1 MNLWEEGNHAV
12 TYTNLSILRVKEE
25 SSTSTSWDSFTYKI
39 LWYKVKVWDIM
50 KPIDMMVTDYN
61 CEYLGLSRLCLMESA
76 GKSLAEEVGKI
87 AVYTF
92 SKPVKVVIF
101 TGSGGNGGDG
111 FVAARYLLNRGYD
124 VDIYMLKDNIHSEE
138 AKTNF
143 EILKNMKPRLS
154 RLNIYNLKT
163 LADINGCEVAKSGHN
178 EFVIVDGLLGT
189 GIKGKLQTNVR
200 RAIEVINDSK
210 GIKISVDVPSGM
222 DPLTG
227 NVDDLAVIPDYTISF
242 HKIKTGVRN
251 AEEEVVGGLVTA
263 DIGIPFEAEYFVNYG
278 DFLRLKNRSV
288 NSHKGNNG
296 RLLIVGGNKDYSGAP
311 AIAGMA
317 ASGAGADLVYL
328 ASPEKAAQAIKS
340 TSPDLI
346 VKALPGD
353 KLSLE
358 HADEIIKLSE
368 NVDALLFGPG
378 AGIDDETSKLFNVLV
393 TKIKKPIVLDA
404 DSLKQVEMALIKNRD
419 DIVLTPHIFEF
430 KSFFNVVDD
439 LKLDIDSYDFKKVD
453 ENITCFQQISRQ
465 INATVIVKGQYDL
478 ILSGTKF
485 RINKSGNPGMTV
497 GGTGDALA
505 GITTSLLSQGLNT
518 FDSACL
524 GVFINGL
531 AGDEAFKV
539 KGNGFSATDL
549 VSYIGNVIKN
559 GLR

>member
-1 MNLWEEGNHAV
+1 
-12 TYTNLSILRVKEE
+12 
-25 SSTSTSWDSFTYKI
+25 
-39 LWYKVKVWDIM
+39 
-50 KPIDMMVTDYN
+50 
-61 CEYLGLSRLCLMESA
+61 MESA

-124 VDIYMLKDNIHSEE
+124 VDIYMLKDNIRSTE
-138 AKTNF
+138 AKVNF
-143 EILKNMKPRLS
+143 EILQNMKPRLS

-163 LADINGCEVAKSGHN
+163 LEDINNTEVAKSTN
-178 EFVIVDGLLGT
+178 SEYVIVDGLLGT
-189 GIKGKLQTNVR
+189 GIKGNLQTNVK
-200 RAIEVINDSK
+200 RAIEIINQSS

-227 NVDDLAVIPDYTISF
+227 EVNDLAVVPDYTISF
-242 HKIKTGVRN
+242 HKIKTGVRD
-251 AEEEVVGGLVTA
+251 AEEELVGGLVTA
-263 DIGIPFEAEYFVNYG
+263 DIGIPFEAEYFVSYG
-278 DFLRLKNRSV
+278 DFLRLKNRDE

-296 RLLIVGGNKDYSGAP
+296 RLLIVGGSKDYSGAP

-317 ASGAGADLVYL
+317 AIGAGADLVYV
-328 ASPEKAAQAIKS
+328 ATPEKSAEAIKS

-346 VKALPGD
+346 VKSLEGD
-353 KLSLE
+353 KLSLKHSE
-358 HADEIIKLSE
+358 EILEMAD
-368 NVDALLFGPG
+368 NVNAVLIGPG

-404 DSLKQVEMALIKNRD
+404 DSLKQVELSLIKNRE
-419 DIVLTPHIFEF
+419 DIILTPHIFEF
-430 KSFFNVVDD
+430 KSFFNITDD
-439 LKLDIDSYDFKKVD
+439 LKLDIDSYDFNKVD
-453 ENITCFQQISRQ
+453 ENITQFQQITRQ
-465 INATVIVKGQYDL
+465 IKATVLVKGKYDL
-478 ILSGTKF
+478 ILSGTRF
-485 RINKSGNPGMTV
+485 RINKSGNAGMTV

-505 GITTSLLSQGLNT
+505 GISASLLAQGLNS

-531 AGDEAFKV
+531 AGERAFDV

-549 VSYIGNVIKN
+549 VSYIGNVIKD
-559 GLR
+559 GLC

>member
-1 MNLWEEGNHAV
+1 MHP
-12 TYTNLSILRVKEE
+12 
-25 SSTSTSWDSFTYKI
+25 
-39 LWYKVKVWDIM
+39 M
-50 KPIDMMVTDYN
+50 DMMVTDYN

-124 VDIYMLKDNIHSEE
+124 VDVYMLKDNIHSSE
-138 AKTNF
+138 ARTNF
-143 EILKNMKPRLS
+143 EILENMKPRLS

-163 LADINGCEVAKSGHN
+163 LQDINGCEVANSADS
-178 EFVIVDGLLGT
+178 EYVIVDGLLGT
-189 GIKGKLQTNVR
+189 GIKGSLQTNIR
-200 RAIEVINDSK
+200 RAIEIINESK

-263 DIGIPFEAEYFVNYG
+263 DIGIPFEAEYFVSYG
-278 DFLRLKNRSV
+278 DFLRLKNRTLS
-288 NSHKGNNG
+288 SHKGNNG
-296 RLLIVGGNKDYSGAP
+296 RLLIVGGSADYSGAP

-317 ASGAGADLVYL
+317 AIGAGADLVYV
-328 ASPEKAAQAIKS
+328 ASPEKSAEAIKS

-346 VKALPGD
+346 VKSLEGD
-353 KLSLE
+353 KLSLS
-358 HADEIIKLSE
+358 HLDEILKISD
-368 NVDALLFGPG
+368 NVDAVLMGPG
-378 AGIDDETSKLFNVLV
+378 AGIDDETSKLFNVLAS
-393 TKIKKPIVLDA
+393 KIKKPIVMDA
-404 DSLKQVEMALIKNRD
+404 DSLKQVELSLIKNRE
-419 DIVLTPHIFEF
+419 DIILTPHIFEF
-430 KSFFNVVDD
+430 KSFFNVEND

-453 ENITCFQQISRQ
+453 ENITQFQQIARR
-465 INATVIVKGQYDL
+465 IKGTVIVKGQYDL
-478 ILSGTKF
+478 ILQGTKF

-505 GITTSLLSQGLNT
+505 GIVTGLLSQGLNT
-518 FDSACL
+518 FDCACL

-531 AGDEAFKV
+531 AGDRAYDE

-549 VSYIGNVIKN
+549 VSYIGGVIKD
-559 GLR
+559 GLC

>member
-1 MNLWEEGNHAV
+1 M
-12 TYTNLSILRVKEE
+12 
-25 SSTSTSWDSFTYKI
+25 
-39 LWYKVKVWDIM
+39 
-50 KPIDMMVTDYN
+50 DMMVTDYN

-124 VDIYMLKDNIHSEE
+124 VDVYMLKDNIHSSESR
-138 AKTNF
+138 TNF
-143 EILKNMKPRLS
+143 EILENMKPRLS

-163 LADINGCEVAKSGHN
+163 LQDINNCEVAKSTDS
-178 EFVIVDGLLGT
+178 EYVIVDGLLGT
-189 GIKGKLQTNVR
+189 GIKGSLQTNIR
-200 RAIEVINDSK
+200 RAIEIINESK

-263 DIGIPFEAEYFVNYG
+263 DIGIPFEAEYFVSYG
-278 DFLRLKNRSV
+278 DFLRLKNRNLS
-288 NSHKGNNG
+288 SHKGNNG
-296 RLLIVGGNKDYSGAP
+296 RLLIVGGNADYSGAP

-317 ASGAGADLVYL
+317 AIGAGADLVYV
-328 ASPEKAAQAIKS
+328 ASPEKSAEAIKS

-346 VKALPGD
+346 VKSLEGD
-353 KLSLE
+353 KLSLS
-358 HADEIIKLSE
+358 HLDEILKISD
-368 NVDALLFGPG
+368 NVDAVLIGPG
-378 AGIDDETSKLFNVLV
+378 AGIDDETSKLFNVLAA
-393 TKIKKPIVLDA
+393 KIKKPIVMDA
-404 DSLKQVEMALIKNRD
+404 DSLKQVELSLIKNRE
-419 DIVLTPHIFEF
+419 DIILTPHIFEF
-430 KSFFNVVDD
+430 KSFFNVEDD
-439 LKLDIDSYDFKKVD
+439 LKLDIDSYDFRKVD
-453 ENITCFQQISRQ
+453 ENITEFQQIARG
-465 INATVIVKGQYDL
+465 IKGTVIVKGQYDL
-478 ILSGTKF
+478 ILQGTKF

-505 GITTSLLSQGLNT
+505 GIVTGLLSQGLNT
-518 FDSACL
+518 FDCACL

-531 AGDEAFKV
+531 AGDMAYDE

-549 VSYIGNVIKN
+549 VSYIGGVIKD
-559 GLR
+559 GLC

>member
-1 MNLWEEGNHAV
+1 
-12 TYTNLSILRVKEE
+12 
-25 SSTSTSWDSFTYKI
+25 
-39 LWYKVKVWDIM
+39 
-50 KPIDMMVTDYN
+50 MMVTDYN

-124 VDIYMLKDNIHSEE
+124 VDIYMLKDNIHSTE

-154 RLNIYNLKT
+154 RLNIFNLKT
-163 LADINGCEVAKSGHN
+163 LEDINGCELANDEKS
-178 EFVIVDGLLGT
+178 EYVIVDGLLGT
-189 GIKGKLQTNVR
+189 GIKGNLQTNIR
-200 RAIEVINDSK
+200 RAIEIINDSN
-210 GIKISVDVPSGM
+210 GVKISVDVPSGM

-227 NVDDLAVIPDYTISF
+227 EVDDLAVIPDYTISF
-242 HKIKTGVRN
+242 HKIKTGVRQ
-251 AEEEVVGGLVTA
+251 ADEELVGGLVTA

-278 DFLRLKNRSV
+278 DFLRLKNRDE

-296 RLLIVGGNKDYSGAP
+296 SLLVVGGSKDYSGAP

-317 ASGAGADLVYL
+317 AIGAGADLVYV
-328 ASPEKAAQAIKS
+328 ASPHDAAQVIKS

-346 VKALPGD
+346 VKSLEGD
-353 KLSLE
+353 KLSLKHLE
-358 HADEIIKLSE
+358 DILNIAEK
-368 NVDALLFGPG
+368 VDAVLIGPG
-378 AGIDDETSKLFNVLV
+378 SGIDDDTSKLFNVLAS
-393 TKIKKPIVLDA
+393 KIKKPLVLDA
-404 DSLKQVEMALIKNRD
+404 DALKQVDLSLIKNRD
-419 DIVLTPHIFEF
+419 DIILTPHIFEF
-430 KSFFNVVDD
+430 KSFFSVGDD
-439 LKLDIDSYDFKKVD
+439 LKLDIDSYDFEKVD
-453 ENITCFQQISRQ
+453 ENITAFQQIVRQ
-465 INATVIVKGQYDL
+465 IDGTVIVKGKYDL

-485 RINKSGNPGMTV
+485 RINKSGNAGMTV

-505 GITTSLLSQGLNT
+505 GICVSLLSQNLNP

-531 AGDEAFKV
+531 AGDEAFDE

-549 VSYIGNVIKN
+549 LSHIGSVIKN
-559 GLR
+559 GLC

>member
-1 MNLWEEGNHAV
+1 
-12 TYTNLSILRVKEE
+12 
-25 SSTSTSWDSFTYKI
+25 
-39 LWYKVKVWDIM
+39 
-50 KPIDMMVTDYN
+50 MMVTDYN

-124 VDIYMLKDNIHSEE
+124 VDIYMLKDNIHSNE
-138 AKTNF
+138 AKTNL

-163 LADINGCEVAKSGHN
+163 LEDINECEVAKSFDS
-178 EFVIVDGLLGT
+178 EFIIVDGLLGT
-189 GIKGKLQTNVR
+189 GIKGKLQTNIR
-200 RAIEVINDSK
+200 RAIEIINESK

-227 NVDDLAVIPDYTISF
+227 QVDDLSVIPDYTISF

-263 DIGIPFEAEYFVNYG
+263 DIGIPFEAEYFINYG
-278 DFLRLKNRSV
+278 DFLRLKNRSSS
-288 NSHKGNNG
+288 SHKGDNG
-296 RLLIVGGNKDYSGAP
+296 RLLVVGGSADYSGAP

-317 ASGAGADLVYL
+317 AIGAGADLVYV
-328 ASPEKAAQAIKS
+328 ASPKNAAEAIKS

-346 VKALPGD
+346 VKSLEGD

-358 HADEIIKLSE
+358 HLDEILQLSE
-368 NVDALLFGPG
+368 NVDAVLIGPG
-378 AGIDDETSKLFNVLV
+378 AGIDEDTSKLFNVLA
-393 TKIKKPIVLDA
+393 TKIKKPVVLDA
-404 DSLKQVEMALIKNRD
+404 DALKQVEMSLIKNRK
-419 DIVLTPHIFEF
+419 DIILTPHIFEF
-430 KSFFNVVDD
+430 KSFFNVSDD
-439 LKLDIDSYDFKKVD
+439 LKLDLDSYDFKRVD
-453 ENITCFQQISRQ
+453 ENITKFQQITRQ
-465 INATVIVKGQYDL
+465 IKGTVIVKGQHDL

-485 RINKSGNPGMTV
+485 RINKSGNSGMTV

-505 GITTSLLSQGLNT
+505 GITTSLLSQNLNA

-531 AGDEAFKV
+531 AGEEAFKE

-559 GLR
+559 GLC

>member
-1 MNLWEEGNHAV
+1 
-12 TYTNLSILRVKEE
+12 
-25 SSTSTSWDSFTYKI
+25 
-39 LWYKVKVWDIM
+39 
-50 KPIDMMVTDYN
+50 MMVTDYN

-111 FVAARYLLNRGYD
+111 FVAARYLLNRGYE
-124 VDIYMLKDNIHSEE
+124 VDIYMLKDNIRSEQSRI
-138 AKTNF
+138 NL
-143 EILKNMKPRLS
+143 EILENMKPRLS

-163 LADINGCEVAKSGHN
+163 LDDINSCEVAKTSDS
-178 EFVIVDGLLGT
+178 EFIIVDGLLGT
-189 GIKGKLQTNVR
+189 GIKGKLQTNIK

-222 DPLTG
+222 DPLNG
-227 NVDDLAVIPDYTISF
+227 EVSDLAVVPDYTISF

-278 DFLRLKNRSV
+278 DFLRLKNRDSS
-288 NSHKGNNG
+288 SHKGNNG
-296 RLLIVGGNKDYSGAP
+296 RLLIVGGSGDYSGAP

-317 ASGAGADLVYL
+317 AIGTGCDLVYV
-328 ASPEKAAQAIKS
+328 AAPFNAAQAIKS

-346 VKALPGD
+346 VKSLDGD
-353 KLSLE
+353 KLSLS
-358 HADEIIKLSE
+358 HLDEILELSDK
-368 NVDALLFGPG
+368 VDAVLIGPG
-378 AGIDDETSKLFNVLV
+378 AGIDDETSKLLNVLV

-404 DSLKQVEMALIKNRD
+404 DSLKQVDLSLIKNRD
-419 DIVLTPHIFEF
+419 DMILTPHIFEF
-430 KSFFNVVDD
+430 KSFFNVSND

-453 ENITCFQQISRQ
+453 ENITEFQQISRQ
-465 INATVIVKGQYDL
+465 IKASVIVKGQYDL

-505 GITTSLLSQGLNT
+505 GISAALLSQGLSS

-524 GVFINGL
+524 AAFVNGV
-531 AGDEAFKV
+531 AGDRAFDE

-549 VSYIGNVIKN
+549 VSHIGSVIRD
-559 GLR
+559 GLC

>member
-1 MNLWEEGNHAV
+1 
-12 TYTNLSILRVKEE
+12 
-25 SSTSTSWDSFTYKI
+25 
-39 LWYKVKVWDIM
+39 
-50 KPIDMMVTDYN
+50 
-61 CEYLGLSRLCLMESA
+61 MESA

-124 VDIYMLKDNIHSEE
+124 VDIYMLKDNIRSKE
-138 AKTNF
+138 AKVNF
-143 EILKNMKPRLS
+143 EILQNMKPRLS

-163 LADINGCEVAKSGHN
+163 LEDINNTEVAKSTN
-178 EFVIVDGLLGT
+178 SEYVIVDGLLGT
-189 GIKGKLQTNVR
+189 GFKGNLQTNVK
-200 RAIEVINDSK
+200 RAIEIINQSS

-227 NVDDLAVIPDYTISF
+227 EVNDLAVVPDYTISF
-242 HKIKTGVRN
+242 HKIKTGVRD
-251 AEEEVVGGLVTA
+251 ADEELVGGLVTA
-263 DIGIPFEAEYFVNYG
+263 DIGIPFEAEYFVSYW
-278 DFLRLKNRSV
+278 DFLRLKNRDE

-296 RLLIVGGNKDYSGAP
+296 RLLIVGGSKDYSGAP

-317 ASGAGADLVYL
+317 AIGAGADLVYV
-328 ASPEKAAQAIKS
+328 ATPEKSAEAIKS

-346 VKALPGD
+346 VKSLEGD
-353 KLSLE
+353 KLSLKHSE
-358 HADEIIKLSE
+358 EILEMAD
-368 NVDALLFGPG
+368 NVDAVLIGPG

-404 DSLKQVEMALIKNRD
+404 DSLKQVELSLIKNRE
-419 DIVLTPHIFEF
+419 DIILTPHIFEF
-430 KSFFNVVDD
+430 KSFFNINDD
-439 LKLDIDSYDFKKVD
+439 LKLDIDSYDFNKVD
-453 ENITCFQQISRQ
+453 ENITQFQQITRQ
-465 INATVIVKGQYDL
+465 IKATVLVKGKYDL
-478 ILSGTKF
+478 ILSGTRF
-485 RINKSGNPGMTV
+485 RINKSGNAGMTV

-505 GITTSLLSQGLNT
+505 GISASLLAQGLNS

-531 AGDEAFKV
+531 AGERAFDV

-549 VSYIGNVIKN
+549 VSYIGNVIKD
-559 GLR
+559 GLC

>member
-1 MNLWEEGNHAV
+1 
-12 TYTNLSILRVKEE
+12 
-25 SSTSTSWDSFTYKI
+25 
-39 LWYKVKVWDIM
+39 M

-61 CEYLGLSRLCLMESA
+61 CEFLGLSRLCLMESA

-124 VDIYMLKDNIHSEE
+124 VDIYMLKDNIRSPHS
-138 AKTNF
+138 KTNL
-143 EILKNMKPRLS
+143 EILQNMKPRLS
-154 RLNIYNLKT
+154 RLNIHNLKT
-163 LADINGCEVAKSGHN
+163 LEDINNCEVAKSEDS
-178 EFVIVDGLLGT
+178 EFIIVDGLLGT
-189 GIKGKLQTNVR
+189 GISGKLQTNIK
-200 RAIEVINDSK
+200 RAIEIINESK

-227 NVDDLAVIPDYTISF
+227 EVSDLAVIPDYTISF
-242 HKIKTGVRN
+242 HKIKDGVRN

-278 DFLRLKNRSV
+278 DFLRLKNRDSS
-288 NSHKGNNG
+288 SHKGNNG
-296 RLLIVGGNKDYSGAP
+296 RLLVVGGSADYSGAP

-317 ASGAGADLVYL
+317 AIGAGADLVYV
-328 ASPEKAAQAIKS
+328 ASPQKAAEAIKS

-346 VKALPGD
+346 VKSLNGD
-353 KLSLE
+353 KLALE
-358 HADEIIKLSE
+358 HMEDILEISE
-368 NVDALLFGPG
+368 NVDAVLIGPG
-378 AGIDDETSKLFNVLV
+378 AGIDEDTSKLFNVLV

-404 DSLKQVEMALIKNRD
+404 DALKQVEVSLIKNRE
-419 DIVLTPHIFEF
+419 DIILTPHIFEF
-430 KSFFNVVDD
+430 KSFFNVSND

-453 ENITCFQQISRQ
+453 ENITEFQQIARQ
-465 INATVIVKGQYDL
+465 IKGTVIVKGQYDL
-478 ILSGTKF
+478 ILSGTRF
-485 RINKSGNPGMTV
+485 RINKSGNSGMTV

-505 GITTSLLSQGLNT
+505 GITTSLLSQGANA

-531 AGDEAFKV
+531 AGDEAFKE
-539 KGNGFSATDL
+539 KGTGFSATDL

-559 GLR
+559 GLC